1 MRVMLGR
8 ILLSA
13 TLAALLPLAAIA
25 QQTSAAPAS
34 STASGTSSN
43 TATPF
48 AAPVVLRGKLGNE
61 SVQMRLQPK
70 LEDPDSVEGD
80 YFVFGKGSKILLA
93 GEASGKALTMEE
105 SEDGIDVSGQW
116 DGKLDGK
123 TLRGTWVSD
132 DGSISKEFVL
142 DIQPASA
149 KPAKPGS
156 KPVKKST
163 P

>member
-1 MRVMLGR
+1 MRAMLGR
-8 ILLSA
+8 TLLSA
-13 TLAALLPLAAIA
+13 TLATLLPLAAIA

-34 STASGTSSN
+34 GTASGASSN

-70 LEDPDSVEGD
+70 VEDPDSVEGD

-93 GEASGKALTMEE
+93 GEASGKALAMEE

-132 DGSISKEFVL
+132 DGSISKEFSL
-142 DIQPASA
+142 DIQPAGA
-149 KPAKPGS
+149 KPAKPGG
-156 KPVKKST
+156 KPLKKST